1 MLDMERRIGPLRAAA
16 MGVLAVA
23 LAICGPWLGFW
34 TLGPLAA
41 AGVVFAIADRRMPHA
56 TRPEYA
62 IFAAWAGSEI
72 IIAVAVAMTG
82 GPNVPTIAWFAIPVV
97 TLSARFSMR
106 GVLLGVAFTLCLL
119 VAVAFGVD
127 GEAVLDDP
135 PLLIAPAALIVS
147 LSILSMALMQSDVQ
161 HRSEA
166 VIDPLTGMLNR
177 NALSHR
183 VRELAHQSEV
193 TGESVG
199 LVIGDIDHF
208 KRVNDRHGH
217 AAGDA
222 VLTDVGYVLR
232 KRLRAFDLAY
242 RLGGEEFLV
251 LLPGADLN
259 DARAMAE
266 HLREAV
272 AESFVGDGNRVTMSF
287 GVSASERGHR
297 FDYDVAFARAD
308 SALYEAKRTGRNRV
322 CVEATVDQHAA

>member
-127 GEAVLDDP
+127 GEAVLDNP

-272 AESFVGDGNRVTMSF
+272 AESVVGDGNRVTMSF
-287 GVSASERGHR
+287 GVSASERGNR

-308 SALYEAKRTGRNRV
+308 AALYEAKRTGRNRV
-322 CVEATVDQHAA
+322 CVRATVDQHAA